1 MVMTRKRA
9 IGSVLAAVTAAAL
22 GAGIAQAIPAGATAA
37 AAPKYVVVT
46 CKREVAHKPGKLA
59 NRPVGW
65 TIFCA
70 DPGADRGRGISDMT
84 WLRWTSHLASGYGY
98 FIEND
103 NYPSPAQGK
112 SYMVPA
118 VVTLWGSASLKGHPG
133 YRTYTRITL
142 MFPGKRPPVYKKVNG
157 KWTATHPQTQTFGP

>member
-1 MVMTRKRA
+1 MRMNRKRA
-9 IGSVLAAVTAAAL
+9 IGTVLSAVTAAGL
-22 GAGIAQAIPAGATAA
+22 GAGIAQAIPAGAAA
-37 AAPKYVVVT
+37 APAPKYVVVT
-46 CKREVAHKPGKLA
+46 CKRGVAHKPARLA

-70 DPGADRGRGISDMT
+70 DPHADRGRGISDMT

-118 VVTLWGSASLKGHPG
+118 VVTLWGSAYLKGHPD

-157 KWTATHPQTQTFGP
+157 KWTATYPQTQTFGP